1 MRYLLYRIIYIMRL
15 PSKHNKNYRVWEDPT
30 LFSVNVFTWAF
41 KTFDMKS
48 PWERFSIDQKAL
60 IKVHFDI
67 GTKGFPKFLET
78 YKPIQNDNGMFRAV
92 VRAREMAWIL
102 KEKDINLNID
112 EFVDYSNCW
121 KI

>member
-1 MRYLLYRIIYIMRL
+1 MRL

-48 PWERFSIDQKAL
+48 PWERFNIDQKAL